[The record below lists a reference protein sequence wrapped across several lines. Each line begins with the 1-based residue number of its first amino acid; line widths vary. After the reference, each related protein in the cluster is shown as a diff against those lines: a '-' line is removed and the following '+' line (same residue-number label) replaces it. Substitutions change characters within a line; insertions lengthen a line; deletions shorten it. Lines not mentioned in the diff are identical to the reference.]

1 MPTLDPHFNFEVI
14 KLLLQAAWADLRL
27 EDEEAQLI
35 LGRARKLGL
44 LSDQLA
50 RDLDKIRGY
59 LRGDEPLPPPDMGLL
74 KVHRQEVLQAVR
86 EVLVC
91 DSKIDQ
97 DEKVIW
103 EEICSLLTD

>member
-14 KLLLQAAWADLRL
+14 KLLLQSAWADLEIDRA
-27 EDEEAQLI
+27 EEELI
-35 LGRARKLGL
+35 LKRAEALNL
-44 LSDQLA
+44 LPGDMQ
-50 RDLDKIRGY
+50 KIRAY

-91 DSKIDQ
+91 DSKIAQ

-103 EEICSLLTD
+103 EEIYSLLND